1 MLSSLSVW
9 HSPVR
14 YICGGF
20 STSHGLLYALTPG
33 KRALNRGVGEFE

>member
-20 STSHGLLYALTPG
+20 STSHGLLYTLTSG
-33 KRALNRGVGEFE
+33 ERALNRGIGEFE